1 MTQTQPIK
9 CNTQRKCSH
18 VHCYLLHARLR
29 VQGLIGSG
37 FWMFIHFRSS
47 DNNKNDRESAEA
59 RAQKDRSIT
68 NMRNKDRPSLQI
80 YQPGAKRRTS
90 NSSGGD
96 SHSCE
101 NKNRVEYEADAKV
114 DNNVPSTSTSS
125 SKGHDNRK
133 RNDKKDCSAAAT
145 TTAATTKGHSEDNSK
160 KSTSTA
166 TEKRISR
173 YSEKRNKVKE
183 KRDLSDNP
191 ATAND
196 CASSSNNKG
205 PTDEMF
211 SSSSFFS

>member
-1 MTQTQPIK
+1 M
-9 CNTQRKCSH
+9 
-18 VHCYLLHARLR
+18 
-29 VQGLIGSG
+29 
-37 FWMFIHFRSS
+37 FWVLVYFRSS

-59 RAQKDRSIT
+59 RAQKDRSAIT

-80 YQPGAKRRTS
+80 YQPGGKRRTS

-101 NKNRVEYEADAKV
+101 NKNRGEYEGDAKV
-114 DNNVPSTSTSS
+114 DNNVPSTSASASS

-133 RNDKKDCSAAAT
+133 RNDKKDSSAAA
-145 TTAATTKGHSEDNSK
+145 AANAASTKGHSEDNSK
-160 KSTSTA
+160 KSATTA

-183 KRDLSDNP
+183 KRDTSDNP

-205 PTDEMF
+205 PTDEM
-211 SSSSFFS
+211 S

>member
-1 MTQTQPIK
+1 M
-9 CNTQRKCSH
+9 
-18 VHCYLLHARLR
+18 
-29 VQGLIGSG
+29 
-37 FWMFIHFRSS
+37 FWVLVYFRSS

-59 RAQKDRSIT
+59 RAQKDRSAIT

-80 YQPGAKRRTS
+80 YQPGGKRRTS

-101 NKNRVEYEADAKV
+101 NKNRGEYEGDAKV
-114 DNNVPSTSTSS
+114 DNNVPSTSASASS

-133 RNDKKDCSAAAT
+133 RNDKKDSSAAA
-145 TTAATTKGHSEDNSK
+145 AASTKGHSEDNSK
-160 KSTSTA
+160 KSATTA

-183 KRDLSDNP
+183 KRDTSDNP

-205 PTDEMF
+205 PTDEM
-211 SSSSFFS
+211 S

>member
-1 MTQTQPIK
+1 M
-9 CNTQRKCSH
+9 
-18 VHCYLLHARLR
+18 
-29 VQGLIGSG
+29 
-37 FWMFIHFRSS
+37 FWVLVYFRSS

-59 RAQKDRSIT
+59 RAQKDRSAIT

-80 YQPGAKRRTS
+80 YQPGGKRRTS

-101 NKNRVEYEADAKV
+101 NKNRGEYEGDAKV
-114 DNNVPSTSTSS
+114 DNNVPSTSASASS

-133 RNDKKDCSAAAT
+133 RNDKKDSSAAVAN
-145 TTAATTKGHSEDNSK
+145 AASTKGHSEDNSK
-160 KSTSTA
+160 KSATTA

-183 KRDLSDNP
+183 KRDTSDNP

-205 PTDEMF
+205 PTDEM
-211 SSSSFFS
+211 S